1 MPGTALNP
9 FHPPDTGRSAY
20 TKDTPCPFGHGAP
33 RAYASTVH
41 STLTIMYTRM
51 KNTLLFLLALQFTA
65 VATQARSTSH
75 TWPSAPPTRGFEENI
90 GQVSGSDAQR
100 VKFRL
105 DDGALTVFLLDNA
118 MAYQFTK
125 LGEAAEPMT
134 LPGERPMP
142 RAYAT
147 HRMDMQLIGAQA
159 HPRISTHEPLAHYNR
174 YALADMRVAHSYRKV
189 VYHDIYPGIDWV
201 FHINE
206 AGVKHEFV
214 VHPGGDP
221 SAIVFEARWAD
232 ALGMDHDGNLLLS
245 SRLGTVTEEHPVS
258 FQGDRRIATRFVVEG
273 HTVSYALDA
282 YDRTQALV
290 IDPQLIW
297 GSYYGG
303 EGSDGISSV
312 TTDSQG
318 NVYFCGSTQSF
329 SGIAEGGF
337 LNTNPL
343 SGGFFSAFLVKFTP
357 DGDRIWGTFY
367 GGGGFTSASAC
378 AVDPEDNVYMA
389 GSTSDLNWIAANG
402 FQNSLNAQFVFDAY
416 LVKFDPS
423 GQRLWGTY
431 FGGNGD
437 DGFDCLTIDAND
449 NIYAAGGTASSN
461 LPVLNAFQ
469 STPNPNIGFSAADA
483 FYAKFDVSCNVLA
496 CSYLGGPGQNR
507 IFGIAHN
514 AGGDLFVCG
523 RTTSSSFPVL
533 NAHQSTSG
541 NAGNP
546 FLFDAFLTKINA
558 NGSLGWSTYY
568 GGDDSDVAWDCATD
582 NLGNVY
588 LAGNT
593 GSQNNIASGGFQN
606 SMGLGSASFLVKFNA
621 AGVRQWG
628 TYYGFSGND
637 FSSNQNIGFGC
648 ATDQQHNV
656 YLVGRTGAES
666 NVAFQGFQN
675 SPSVAT
681 DGFIVKFNTTG
692 QRLWGS
698 YYGGDG
704 ADGLRGCH
712 VNPSDQLYVVGLT
725 NSSNNIFFQGFQS
738 SVEGDTGYI
747 AKIGCPSPRLVDL
760 PAELCA
766 NATLQ
771 LAPFPAGGTLQLLGA
786 GSLSGTSYTAPNV
799 TSPTA
804 VSFQYSIS
812 ASTFCPSAAQ
822 QFTLT
827 VLPNTTAAVDIAASS
842 AVACAGDSIT
852 FTAAIVNAGTAPQIQ
867 WLVNNVVVLEGAAT
881 FAGTGFADGDE
892 VQCVV
897 TGNNLCA
904 LPSVVTSN
912 TVALTVNAN
921 PSVSLVFSSFGGG
934 TLFATSGL
942 SGYAWFQDGVLIPDA
957 TTDFYV
963 PTANGVYTVV
973 GTNAAGCTGEASV
986 QVVTVGVPSLE
997 AMAVSVHPNP
1007 NNGQFTIA
1015 AAESRNRHIQL
1026 FDALGHLVHEQF
1038 STEPVTTVAVAGLST
1053 GVYMLRVSQ
1062 DGRSGT
1068 QRLVVTHE

>member
-1 MPGTALNP
+1 
-9 FHPPDTGRSAY
+9 
-20 TKDTPCPFGHGAP
+20 
-33 RAYASTVH
+33 
-41 STLTIMYTRM
+41 M
-51 KNTLLFLLALQFTA
+51 KNALLFLVTLQFTTM
-65 VATQARSTSH
+65 ATQARSASY
-75 TWPSAPPTRGFEENI
+75 TWPSGSPSRGFEENI

-118 MAYQFTK
+118 IAYQFIK
-125 LGEAAEPMT
+125 PEEAAVPMT
-134 LPGERPMP
+134 LPGALPTP

-147 HRMDMQLIGAQA
+147 HRMDMQLIGADAQA
-159 HPRISTHEPLAHYNR
+159 RISTYEPLGHYNR
-174 YALADMRVAHSYRKV
+174 YAQADMRVAHSYRKV

-201 FHINE
+201 FHINA
-206 AGVKHEFV
+206 AGVKHEFI

-221 SAIVFEARWAD
+221 HAIVFEARWAD
-232 ALGMDHDGNLLLS
+232 AIGMDPEGNLLLS

-273 HTVSYALDA
+273 HRVSYTLDA
-282 YDRTQALV
+282 YDRTQPLV

-303 EGSDGISSV
+303 EGTDGIASV

-318 NVYFCGSTQSF
+318 NVYFCGGTASF
-329 SGIAEGGF
+329 TGIAEGGF

-343 SGGFFSAFLVKFTP
+343 SGGTSSAFLVKFTP
-357 DGDRIWGTFY
+357 DGDRIWGTYY
-367 GGGGFTSASAC
+367 GGGGSTGASAC
-378 AVDPEDNVYMA
+378 AVDSEDNVYIA
-389 GSTSDLNWIAANG
+389 GSTSDNSGIAANG
-402 FQNSLNAQFVFDAY
+402 FQNSLNDQFVLDGY
-416 LVKFDPS
+416 LAKFDPS
-423 GQRLWGTY
+423 GQRIWGTY

-437 DGFDCLTIDAND
+437 DGFACLTIDAND
-449 NIYAAGGTASSN
+449 NIFAAGITTSTN

-469 STPNPNIGFSAADA
+469 STLNPDIGFFSSDG
-483 FYAKFDVSCNVLA
+483 FYAKFDVSCNLLA
-496 CSYLGGPGQNR
+496 CSYLGGPGQNS

-514 AGGDLFVCG
+514 ASGDIFVCG

-541 NAGNP
+541 NTSGNP
-546 FLFDAFLTKINA
+546 VSFDAFLTKINA

-568 GGDDSDVAWDCATD
+568 GGDESDAGYSCAVD
-582 NLGNVY
+582 ALGNVY
-588 LAGNT
+588 LAGNA

-606 SMGLGSASFLVKFNA
+606 SIALGSASFLAKFNA

-628 TYYGFSGND
+628 TYYGFSENGW
-637 FSSNQNIGFGC
+637 SSNQNIGFGC
-648 ATDQQHNV
+648 ATDQQNNV
-656 YLVGRTGAES
+656 YLVGRTSAQS

-675 SPSVAT
+675 SLSGDFTT

-704 ADGLRGCH
+704 VDGLRGCH
-712 VNPSDQLYVVGLT
+712 VDPSDQLYVVGQT

-738 SVEGDTGYI
+738 TVQLGTGYI

-771 LAPFPAGGTLQLLGA
+771 LAPFPVGGTLQLLGA
-786 GSLSGTSYTAPNV
+786 GSLNGTNYTAPNV
-799 TSPTA
+799 ASPTA

-812 ASTFCPSAAQ
+812 ATNFCPSDAQ

-827 VLPNTTAAVDIAASS
+827 VLPNTTATVAIAASS
-842 AVACAGDSIT
+842 AVVCEGDSIT
-852 FTAAIVNAGTAPQIQ
+852 FTADIVNAGTAPQVQ
-867 WLVNNVVVLEGAAT
+867 WLVNNVVVQEGAAT
-881 FAGTGFADGDE
+881 FAGNGFANGDV

-897 TGNNLCA
+897 TGNNPCA

-912 TVALTVNAN
+912 TVAVTVNAN
-921 PSVSLVFSSFGGG
+921 PGVSLVFASVFGG

-942 SGYAWFQDGVLIPDA
+942 AGYAWFLDGVLIDGA
-957 TTDFYV
+957 TSDSYI

-986 QVVTVGVPSLE
+986 QVITLGVPTLD
-997 AMAVSVHPNP
+997 AMDVSVFPNP
-1007 NNGQFTIA
+1007 SNGQFTIT
-1015 AAESRNRHIQL
+1015 AAERGNRHIQL
-1026 FDALGHLVHEQF
+1026 FDASGQLVHEQF
-1038 STEPVTTVAVAGLST
+1038 STVRVTTVAVAGLST
-1053 GVYMLRVSQ
+1053 GVYLLRVSM

-1068 QRLVVTHE
+1068 QRLVVTQE